1 MNETDMRDD
10 DLYEYGDL
18 PAEPEHTDE
27 PVDENS
33 LGFILGKAL
42 KDIENVGGLDRARL
56 RDLVGPDTYD
66 LLLQKPKV
74 FEAVDRYLTASPGT
88 KRAAGRML
96 AMHIARTTEHPEV
109 LDRIERELSDTFA
122 DGYGPPARLQRLGKE
137 QLTRTRAQQRS
148 TQRVPDPDLVELAK
162 RDDIGAYRRARMNP
176 RGNQRQHRHGIP

>member
-1 MNETDMRDD
+1 MDHERPT
-10 DLYEYGDL
+10 
-18 PAEPEHTDE
+18 E

-56 RDLVGPDTYD
+56 RDLVGSNTYD

-122 DGYGPPARLQRLGKE
+122 DGYGSPARLQRLGKE
-137 QLTRTRAQQRS
+137 QLTRVRAQQRS
-148 TQRVPDPDLVELAK
+148 GQRVADPDLVKLAK
-162 RDDIGAYRRARMNP
+162 ADDISQYRQARLHP
-176 RGNQRQHRHGIP
+176 RGNQRQHRHGV